1 MAYKLVKTEGGKT
14 NWGYIRHIFYTAIV
28 VWAIGVR
35 LMNVN
40 PFDDIFAM
48 KITPETVMDLLVL
61 WALWMLVWFIAYP
74 LRPRWNSTT

>member
-1 MAYKLVKTEGGKT
+1 MGLKWEPNPNGKR
-14 NWGYIRHIFYTAIV
+14 NWGFYRHIFYTAIV

-35 LMNVN
+35 LMHVN
-40 PFDDIFAM
+40 PFDDILEL
-48 KITPETVMDLLVL
+48 KITLETVMDLLVL